1 MVAGSGSVQFGD
13 GPSAWAD
20 GRDLPIADH
29 DPPEPRLT
37 MSDVQSLLE
46 CVQQLVDSRPS
57 GGCTVEWCVTAARI
71 GDLNALS
78 AAAIRAAR
86 YAATSH

>member
-1 MVAGSGSVQFGD
+1 VAAGSGIAQFGD
-13 GPSAWAD
+13 GASLGAD
-20 GRDLPIADH
+20 GRDLPMADH

-57 GGCTVEWCVTAARI
+57 GGYKVEWCLKAAHI
-71 GDLNALS
+71 GDMNALS

-86 YAATSH
+86 YTATPH

>member
-1 MVAGSGSVQFGD
+1 MAAGSGSVQFGD
-13 GPSAWAD
+13 APSVCAD
-20 GRDLPIADH
+20 GRDLPMADH

-57 GGCTVEWCVTAARI
+57 GGCTVEWCVTAAHI

-78 AAAIRAAR
+78 AAAMRAAR

>member
-1 MVAGSGSVQFGD
+1 
-13 GPSAWAD
+13 
-20 GRDLPIADH
+20 
-29 DPPEPRLT
+29 

-57 GGCTVEWCVTAARI
+57 GGCTVEWCVKAAHI
-71 GDLNALS
+71 GEVNALS